1 MNRFAIVVMLF
12 LGVEL
17 ALASTV
23 EAQTRAS
30 SEPPVSPHTDRT
42 VQDSQAASDT
52 PNEEGPQG
60 FMAVSLEG
68 QAGLAVPL
76 GNLSNAASLGGSFG
90 VGASFWLSP
99 KVALRASVEFEPL
112 SGANLTCLEFDES
125 QSTSDDCSSFP
136 GTTFWYYSAGVEI
149 ALLRNAASPWSLNAT
164 IAAGGSTMSVD
175 RLYETKMTN
184 TYVAANAGLAVGH
197 RIGSHLDGFLRQQVH
212 VVFNSADDFAVG
224 PDNNLGAS
232 SPLWTL
238 ETTLGIRFFVSGP
251 RTISEA
257 SPD

>member
-1 MNRFAIVVMLF
+1 MNRFTTAIMVF

-17 ALASTV
+17 AFACFAT
-23 EAQTRAS
+23 AQTGAS
-30 SEPPVSPHTDRT
+30 SVATLKQSA
-42 VQDSQAASDT
+42 V
-52 PNEEGPQG
+52 EGGSEG
-60 FMAVSLEG
+60 FTAVSLEG

-112 SGANLTCLEFDES
+112 SGADFPQLEFDSFSS
-125 QSTSDDCSSFP
+125 QSASAASESFP
-136 GTTFWYYSAGVEI
+136 GTTIWYYSAGVEM
-149 ALLRNAASPWSLNAT
+149 AFLGASESPWSLNAT

-175 RLYETKMTN
+175 RLYETRMTN

-224 PDNNLGAS
+224 PDNNLQAS

-238 ETTLGIRFFVSGP
+238 ETTLGVRFFVSGP

-257 SPD
+257 GTD